1 MPKEPIGVAVI
12 SAGMAGRAHAAGYR
26 AAGSVFDASAPYVRP
41 WRSPISTTSS
51 PRTQPAPLRTDQ
63 QWLQIRC
70 DRRRATT
77 AHLAANAPD
86 SGRDGQALLRQPHSA
101 ALSAARAVS

>member
-41 WRSPISTTSS
+41 VAIADINDELAEDAASS
-51 PRTQPAPLRTDQ
+51 
-63 QWLQIRC
+63 
-70 DRRRATT
+70 
-77 AHLAANAPD
+77 AANRSTMAAD
-86 SGRDGQALLRQPHSA
+86 SLRPSSCNHCAS
-101 ALSAARAVS
+101 SCKRSR